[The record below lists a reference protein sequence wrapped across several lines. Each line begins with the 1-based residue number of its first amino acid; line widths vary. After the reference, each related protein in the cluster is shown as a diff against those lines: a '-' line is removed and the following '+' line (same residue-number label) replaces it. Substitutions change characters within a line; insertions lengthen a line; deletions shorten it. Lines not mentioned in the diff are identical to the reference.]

1 MLARSAPRTILQ
13 RQPNGEIAVRFHLSS
28 KQGRYACARQAT
40 AALSVSRKIWIRLIL
55 RCATGCNALTKLQA
69 KMQAKLQATRRS
81 LRSPATNVAELARL
95 RRENKQLL
103 MDREILKTAAKF
115 FAKQSP

>member
-1 MLARSAPRTILQ
+1 M
-13 RQPNGEIAVRFHLSS
+13 
-28 KQGRYACARQAT
+28 
-40 AALSVSRKIWIRLIL
+40 
-55 RCATGCNALTKLQA
+55 
-69 KMQAKLQATRRS
+69 QATRRS